1 MIIKF
6 RNTNAFGNN
15 LYIDDV
21 NITAL
26 CVGCT
31 RDIQVV
37 SIDQPRGAECST
49 DITPAATV
57 RNRGVETIT
66 GFNIAYSIDSGSVQ
80 TTNVTGVSLAKNDT
94 IHVNLNPST
103 GLSIGQH
110 HLVVY
115 YVRPYISRRV
125 RGPGT
130 NQRYIN
136 QRFWN
141 SGNSRSTPG

>member
-1 MIIKF
+1 MIVKF
-6 RNTNAFGNN
+6 RNTNAFGDN
-15 LYIDDV
+15 LYVDDV

-37 SIDQPRGAECST
+37 SIDQPRAAECST

-57 RNRGVETIT
+57 RNRGVATIT
-66 GFNIAYSIDSGSVQ
+66 AFNIAYSIDSGPVQ
-80 TTNVTGVSLAKNDT
+80 TTHVTGVSLAKNDT

-103 GLSIGQH
+103 GLSTGQH

-115 YVRPYISRRV
+115 TFNPVSA
-125 RGPGT
+125 T
-130 NQRYIN
+130 
-136 QRFWN
+136 
-141 SGNSRSTPG
+141 GNG